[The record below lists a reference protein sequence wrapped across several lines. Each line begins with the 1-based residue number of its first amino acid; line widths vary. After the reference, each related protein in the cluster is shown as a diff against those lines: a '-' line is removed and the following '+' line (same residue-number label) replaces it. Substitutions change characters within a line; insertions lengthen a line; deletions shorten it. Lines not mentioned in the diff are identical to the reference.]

1 MTDRTR
7 LPLPETPYKAGHYC
21 NKCGQYGS
29 PTAQHTRPNSGQL
42 CNYLAVQ
49 APRFT
54 DSDMHAYAAAQSA
67 ADNADLLDHKKS
79 APLCDKHKPT
89 GGARSVCL
97 ICAIRAQQVC
107 LSKISYACEPP
118 NEMEVSAYD
127 WHGDEDSVVDQVKK
141 AIART
146 KVLEDALWT
155 MAEHNELYFGKN
167 HSTVIQARA
176 ALEKTK

>member
-1 MTDRTR
+1 MNDRTR

-49 APRFT
+49 APRFI

-141 AIART
+141 AIARI
-146 KVLEDALWT
+146 KVLEDALRK
-155 MAEHNELYFGKN
+155 AIVQNEHDMLMTGEELRA
-167 HSTVIQARA
+167 ARA
-176 ALEKTK
+176 ALGDKT